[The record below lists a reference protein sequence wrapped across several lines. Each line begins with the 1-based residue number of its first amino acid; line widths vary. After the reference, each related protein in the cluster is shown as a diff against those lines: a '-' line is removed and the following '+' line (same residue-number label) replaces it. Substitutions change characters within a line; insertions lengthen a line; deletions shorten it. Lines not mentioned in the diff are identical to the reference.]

1 MPHKRP
7 FFNLSGHP
15 GCGMIARTV
24 VLFTDLWSSRAEF
37 TPSCADATR
46 GGATACGGAIYKR
59 TFQQL
64 RTHELQGPNSPIPV
78 RTPPAVEQPPAA
90 EQFTSELFSVR
101 TPPAVEQL
109 SKRSLLELFAFKLQ
123 EPNSPIP
130 VRTHPVRK
138 HKSLALPAVRFL
150 CIIEFM
156 KLNGGGFG
164 FLYNV

>member
-1 MPHKRP
+1 
-7 FFNLSGHP
+7 
-15 GCGMIARTV
+15 MIARTV

-37 TPSCADATR
+37 TNSRADATC

-64 RTHELQGPNSPIPV
+64 RTHELQGLNLQIP
-78 RTPPAVEQPPAA
+78 
-90 EQFTSELFSVR
+90 VR